1 VVRKGGKLIERGA
14 NTAVH
19 AESANW
25 KRYLWSGTIACAD
38 APVDTPDEKLLF
50 VRVRLCVLSSVGEAV
65 K

>member
-1 VVRKGGKLIERGA
+1 VVRKGGKLIELGA

-25 KRYLWSGTIACAD
+25 KRYLWRDTSAYAD
-38 APVDTPDEKLLF
+38 APGDTSDEKLLF
-50 VRVRLCVLSSVGEAV
+50 VRIRLCVLSSVGEAV